1 MLYTSLKLCRYSRLA
16 LANTE
21 YFELNPKN
29 KIQLILGP
37 NGVGK
42 SSLLSQLTPL
52 PSSHQDF
59 EKGGYK
65 ILECSHNNND
75 YILKNHFNVGGNKF
89 EIIKNGS
96 SLYEGHSATV
106 YREFV
111 KQEFNITQ
119 DIHDFMVGSTN
130 FTTMSISERRN
141 WFTKISDSDY
151 TYAIQYFNKL
161 KEQHRDAVGAV
172 KLMQSRLVQESEKL
186 LTPMEEEKHRYE
198 ISILKDMLKNVLELK
213 TPINHSR
220 QTLFTELEIQE
231 SNLINLS
238 EDLRRYRSAFVNR
251 EGFKSNEEIDIAIID
266 SQSSIQSLTND
277 QSKLYESLSKD
288 QKTLKALQDSNTT
301 SYKDIDASI
310 INLKKDRLN
319 LLEEIELDIVVI
331 DAHKTYDAL
340 LSISDV
346 LNETFRSLPENAD
359 KRLSR
364 DSYILHM
371 EAKTKKEH
379 SLNERLKLSNDLVLK
394 RSEMERCKT
403 HDEVKCPNCN
413 HSWNLHYDPVVYN
426 KLINEIAINDKI
438 ISSIN
443 TDLETLGKVIDE
455 NRSYLENYRTY
466 SNIIVNWAI
475 LKPLWDHIFNS
486 GILFTNPRY
495 LPTLLDRFK
504 SDLLIWMKI
513 ENIDSKINET
523 LALKDVLSK
532 DQETSVEALLKKI
545 EEIEE
550 ELTFITSELRDK
562 KIVLNR
568 LKLYKQASIEIT
580 AISSKIEYNLT
591 LLANKQK
598 QLTDLEWAESINRT
612 IQLINVELVNRE
624 SLLSKVDI
632 QKALVADLNSQITS
646 LSLKVEVLK
655 IAVDE
660 LSPSQGLIA
669 KGLTGFINHFVSLT
683 NSFIKKIWLYPMALV
698 PVEPDEKDEVDL
710 DYKFMVKVNDSF
722 TVPDVS
728 KCSAGMKEVIDLAFR
743 VVSMVYL
750 GLEASPLFLDEFA
763 KGFDKA
769 HREQAHYVITNLL
782 TSSNFTQIFMISHY
796 ENSYGSLVNADITAL
811 STDNIGLPE
820 SLTINKHVIIR

>member
-1 MLYTSLKLCRYSRLA
+1 MLYKSLKLYRYSRLA

-21 YFELNPKN
+21 YFELNPRN

-52 PSSHQDF
+52 PSNHQDF
-59 EKGGYK
+59 SKGGYK
-65 ILECSHNNND
+65 VLECSHNNND
-75 YILKNHFNVGGNKF
+75 YIVKNHFNVGGNKY
-89 EIIKNGS
+89 EIIKNGAL
-96 SLYEGHSATV
+96 LYEGHSATV

-111 KQEFNITQ
+111 KQEFNLTQ
-119 DIHDFMVGSTN
+119 DIHDFMIGSTN

-186 LTPMEEEKHRYE
+186 LTPIEEEKHRYE
-198 ISILKDMLKNVLELK
+198 IGILKDMLKNVLELK
-213 TPINHSR
+213 SPINHSR
-220 QTLFTELEIQE
+220 QSLFSDLEIQE
-231 SNLINLS
+231 SNIINLS
-238 EDLRRYRSAFVNR
+238 EDLRRYRSAFVNH
-251 EGFKSNEEIDIAIID
+251 EGFKSNEQIDTAIID
-266 SQSSIQSLTND
+266 TQSNIQSISND
-277 QSKLYESLSKD
+277 QAKLYDLLSTD

-301 SYKDIDASI
+301 SYKDIDVNIA
-310 INLKKDRLN
+310 NLKQDRLN
-319 LLEEIELDIVVI
+319 LLKDISLDIVVV

-346 LNETFRSLPENAD
+346 LNETFRSLPENSD

-364 DSYILHM
+364 DSYISHM
-371 EAKTKKEH
+371 ESKNKQEH
-379 SLNERLKLSNDLVLK
+379 NLNERLKLSTDLVIK

-403 HDEVKCPNCN
+403 HDEVKCPSCN

-426 KLINEIAINDKI
+426 KLIQDIAINDKVI
-438 ISSIN
+438 ESIN
-443 TDLETLGKVIDE
+443 TDLVTLNKIIDE

-466 SNIIVNWAI
+466 SNIIVNWGI

-486 GILFTNPRY
+486 GTLFTNPRY
-495 LPTLLDRFK
+495 LPTLLDKFK
-504 SDLLIWMKI
+504 SDLLIWMKV
-513 ENIDSKINET
+513 EDIDGKIKEA
-523 LALKDVLSK
+523 LVLKDVLSK

-545 EEIEE
+545 EQVEE
-550 ELTFITSELRDK
+550 DIVFNNSELRDK
-562 KIVLNR
+562 KTVLGR
-568 LKLYKQASIEIT
+568 LKLYKQASVEMSTIAT
-580 AISSKIEYNLT
+580 KIEYSLT
-591 LLANKQK
+591 LISNKQK
-598 QLTDLEWAESINRT
+598 QLTDLEWAESINKT

-624 SLLSKVDI
+624 SMLSKVDI
-632 QKALVADLNSQITS
+632 QKALVTDISSQIAT
-646 LSLKVEVLK
+646 LSLKAEVLK

-669 KGLTGFINHFVSLT
+669 KGLTGFINHFVSLV
-683 NSFIKKIWLYPMALV
+683 NSFTKKIWLYPMSLI
-698 PVEPDEKDEVDL
+698 PVEPDEKDEVEL
-710 DYKFMVKVNDSF
+710 DYKFIVRVNDNF
-722 TVPDVS
+722 NVPDVS
-728 KCSAGMKEVIDLAFR
+728 KCSAGQKEIIDLAFR

-750 GLEASPLFLDEFA
+750 GLEAFPLFLDEFA

-820 SLTINKHVIIR
+820 NLTINEHVVIK